1 MGWGPHPGRADPED
15 PDPKGGYIA
24 VSQALARQITGKP
37 HPTIADLRAVDYP
50 RKFVDGG
57 TSIKDSIDGYVMPV
71 QPVELF
77 RQNGTLNALD
87 VMIGGNSYDGLATY
101 YIK

>member
-1 MGWGPHPGRADPED
+1 MHAGAFAELILQVYRSSCASSHPGGR
-15 PDPKGGYIA
+15 
-24 VSQALARQITGKP
+24 ALAVGTMGDAWP
-37 HPTIADLRAVDYP
+37 PWRALAH
-50 RKFVDGG
+50 GG

-77 RQNGTLNALD
+77 RQGTLNALD